1 MVPSTNSLGAT
12 GKFREIG
19 QGYGMVVA
27 GKEPLSAH
35 PIEWG
40 VALEVA
46 LVAAHNAQ
54 VQIADVTLQ
63 PLGRPVPLGAKR
75 APENVNH
82 VLR

>member
-19 QGYGMVVA
+19 QGYGVVVA
-27 GKEPLSAH
+27 GKELFSAH
-35 PIEWG
+35 PVKWG

-63 PLGRPVPLGAKR
+63 PLGRPVPLGAER